1 LNELFVST
9 KVTLA
14 TGEQATVYYLTEEG
28 KKRLQQLIQNVAWT
42 DRRIDNANDRIEKIQ
57 NDLIENLYTN
67 SMVRFILEKLKGA
80 ELAQRQ
86 VAQGLPDFSRNPLTY
101 LAFIRAWE
109 KLEKEGVITPIS
121 HGRGRLRTWK
131 LSIQGSGKP

>member
-1 LNELFVST
+1 MSFFVST

-28 KKRLQQLIQNVAWT
+28 KKRLEQLIQNVAWT
-42 DRRIDNANDRIEKIQ
+42 DRRIDNVNERVEKIQ

-67 SMVRFILEKLKGA
+67 SMVRFIFEKLKGA
-80 ELAQRQ
+80 ELTERQ
-86 VAQGLPDFSRNPLTY
+86 VAQGLPDFSRNPLTH

-109 KLEKEGVITPIS
+109 KLEREGVIIPIS

-131 LSIQGSGKP
+131 ISIQEGGKVE